1 MYAERLTRL
10 RQALTRAGVDG
21 FILPVADPH
30 LGEYMPEHD
39 RRVAWLTGFTGSAGI
54 AIVLPDAARL
64 LSDGRYQ
71 LQMRAQADAAVWGF
85 GHSIETPPAEWMAEH
100 LAGRACTIGY
110 DPWLISADGLKRYSD
125 AGLTLVALAEN
136 PVDGIWPDQPPPPL
150 DPATPHGLDFAGR
163 TSADKR
169 AEIAAALAKAGHDA
183 AILSDPASVDW
194 LLNIRG
200 SDVDCTPFALGFA
213 VIAADASVTLFMEP
227 AKLGPETRA
236 WLGDGVSVLPPA
248 EMAQALSRFAG
259 RKVRVDSAAT
269 CHWFGLTL
277 GAAGAKLVAGPDPC
291 ALPKACKNAVERAG
305 ARAAH
310 HRDGLALVRFLHALD
325 QRRDLT
331 ELSAAALLNGLRAL
345 SPEYRGESFPAI
357 SGAGENGAIMHY
369 RVSAATNRALRDNE
383 VYLIDSGGQYRD
395 GTTDVTRTVWRG
407 PARAPEAIRERYTRV
422 LAGHLDLAA
431 IAFPEGVAGPHLDAL
446 ARAALWRVGLDYD
459 HGTGHGVGSYLA
471 VHEGPMGI
479 ARTARPVPLAS
490 GMVLS
495 NEPGYYLPGSYG
507 IRIENLELVVP
518 AEFADATRPFL
529 RFETLTLAPYDR
541 RLIAPGLLSA
551 AQLAQ
556 VNAYHARVR
565 AALAPELEEPA
576 RAWLVEATAPLA
588 NAPLANAPLANP
600 PLG

>member
-54 AIVLPDAARL
+54 AIVLPDAAQL

-259 RKVRVDSAAT
+259 RNLPRPRPPAPAID
-269 CHWFGLTL
+269 G
-277 GAAGAKLVAGPDPC
+277 GAKLG
-291 ALPKACKNAVERAG
+291 
-305 ARAAH
+305 
-310 HRDGLALVRFLHALD
+310 
-325 QRRDLT
+325 
-331 ELSAAALLNGLRAL
+331 
-345 SPEYRGESFPAI
+345 
-357 SGAGENGAIMHY
+357 
-369 RVSAATNRALRDNE
+369 
-383 VYLIDSGGQYRD
+383 
-395 GTTDVTRTVWRG
+395 
-407 PARAPEAIRERYTRV
+407 
-422 LAGHLDLAA
+422 
-431 IAFPEGVAGPHLDAL
+431 
-446 ARAALWRVGLDYD
+446 
-459 HGTGHGVGSYLA
+459 
-471 VHEGPMGI
+471 
-479 ARTARPVPLAS
+479 
-490 GMVLS
+490 
-495 NEPGYYLPGSYG
+495 
-507 IRIENLELVVP
+507 
-518 AEFADATRPFL
+518 
-529 RFETLTLAPYDR
+529 
-541 RLIAPGLLSA
+541 
-551 AQLAQ
+551 
-556 VNAYHARVR
+556 
-565 AALAPELEEPA
+565 
-576 RAWLVEATAPLA
+576 
-588 NAPLANAPLANP
+588 
-600 PLG
+600 